1 MGNHT
6 YYVRATASGECHS
19 GVVPVSV
26 VIRDV
31 ATASDI
37 SVDDL
42 DVCPGAEATLTASTS
57 MDDVNMVFT
66 WYSDAE
72 LGNSIG
78 TGATLQITG
87 PDAQATYYVTV
98 KGDNTCE
105 NLPGDAAEAD
115 VYAIAPIDNIRL
127 EPVEERIGMGKET
140 EKTLTVE
147 PTDAYYTAVWTANG
161 QVIADPDSYFPA
173 KPYDDVEYKVV
184 VTDEC
189 GNEMEA
195 SAITKVVW
203 PTIIT
208 PQNADGKNDDF
219 LVGTFGDIR
228 PMGQRGVQRQRR
240 MEPGG
245 SREAAA
251 RSVLLHSHPA
261 RRHSQTRHDRGV

>member
-1 MGNHT
+1 M
-6 YYVRATASGECHS
+6 
-19 GVVPVSV
+19 
-26 VIRDV
+26 
-31 ATASDI
+31 
-37 SVDDL
+37 

-57 MDDVNMVFT
+57 MDDENMVFT

-87 PDAQATYYVTV
+87 PEAQATYYVTV

-140 EKTLTVE
+140 EKALTVE

-184 VTDEC
+184 VTDGTRTARTTTSLWGC
-189 GNEMEA
+189 RKTYIWRYSTDGA
-195 SAITKVVW
+195 TWCSAAMT
-203 PTIIT
+203 
-208 PQNADGKNDDF
+208 DG
-219 LVGTFGDIR
+219 
-228 PMGQRGVQRQRR
+228 
-240 MEPGG
+240 
-245 SREAAA
+245 
-251 RSVLLHSHPA
+251 A
-261 RRHSQTRHDRGV
+261 RRKPRSSSPECTIT

>member
-1 MGNHT
+1 M
-6 YYVRATASGECHS
+6 
-19 GVVPVSV
+19 
-26 VIRDV
+26 
-31 ATASDI
+31 
-37 SVDDL
+37 
-42 DVCPGAEATLTASTS
+42 
-57 MDDVNMVFT
+57 
-66 WYSDAE
+66 
-72 LGNSIG
+72 
-78 TGATLQITG
+78 
-87 PDAQATYYVTV
+87 TV

-173 KPYDDVEYKVV
+173 KPYSDVEYKVV

-219 LVGTFGDIR
+219 LVGMQEDIHLEIFDR
-228 PMGQRGVQRQRR
+228 WGNVVFSGNDGWSQA
-240 MEPGG
+240 
-245 SREAAA
+245 EAA
-251 RSVLLHSHPA
+251 RQQP
-261 RRHSQTRHDRGV
+261 GVYYYIATLPDGTAKQGTIEVYK